1 MKNSNLFILILFSII
16 IIILLLGTYKSDYR
30 DSIKRSE
37 RDKII
42 IKLNKCFDL
51 DNKSSRGISKSLK
64 LVEYCIDKYGIN
76 K

>member
-1 MKNSNLFILILFSII
+1 MKNLNLFILIIFIFILL
-16 IIILLLGTYKSDYR
+16 LLLGTYKSDYS

>member
-1 MKNSNLFILILFSII
+1 MLKNLNLFILIIFIF
-16 IIILLLGTYKSDYR
+16 ILLLGTYKSY
-30 DSIKRSE
+30 DSDRIKRSE

-51 DNKSSRGISKSLK
+51 DNKISRGISKSLK

>member
-16 IIILLLGTYKSDYR
+16 IIILLLGTYKSDYS

>member
-1 MKNSNLFILILFSII
+1 MLKNLNLFILIIFIF
-16 IIILLLGTYKSDYR
+16 ILLLGTYKSY
-30 DSIKRSE
+30 DSDRIKRSE